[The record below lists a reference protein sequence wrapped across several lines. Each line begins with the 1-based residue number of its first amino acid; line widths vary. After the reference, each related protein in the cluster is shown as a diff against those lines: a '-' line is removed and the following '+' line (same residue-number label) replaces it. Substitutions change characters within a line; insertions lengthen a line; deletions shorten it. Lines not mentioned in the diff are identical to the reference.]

1 MRIEGMLIDLDG
13 VIYTGDVPVPGAA
26 PALAYLRD
34 QDIPFRFVSNT
45 TRRCRETIAARLR
58 SMGFIV
64 DVSEIFTPAVAAAA
78 WLSKKGYYSCN
89 VLFTGDMDRDL
100 LAAGLSLTSDD
111 PSAVVI
117 GDAGDAF
124 TYQAMTRAFRDLL
137 QGAALVALEV
147 DRYWMGTGGLMLS
160 AGPFVKAL
168 EYAAS
173 TEAVLIGKPSGAFF
187 AMALESIGIGVAEA
201 AMAGD
206 DVITDT
212 GGAMQ
217 AGMKGILVRTGK
229 YRDDALRTASVR
241 PDYIIGS
248 IAELPAL
255 LAREAD
261 A

>member
-1 MRIEGMLIDLDG
+1 MKIKGMLIDLDG

-26 PALAYLRD
+26 AALAYLRD
-34 QDIPFRFVSNT
+34 QDIPFRFISNT
-45 TRRCRETIAARLR
+45 TRKCRATIAKRLQA
-58 SMGFIV
+58 MGLSV
-64 DVSEIFTPAVAAAA
+64 DEADIFTPAVAASA
-78 WLSKKGYYSCN
+78 WLLKQGYSQCN

-100 LAAGLSLTSDD
+100 LAAGIAVSSDN
-111 PSAVVI
+111 PSAVVV
-117 GDAGDAF
+117 GDAGERF
-124 TYQAMTRAFRDLL
+124 TYQAMTRAFRDVL

-160 AGPFVKAL
+160 AGPYVKAL

-173 TEAVLIGKPSGAFF
+173 TEAILIGKPSRSFF
-187 AMALESIGIGVAEA
+187 SMALESIGIGAAEA

-229 YRDDALRTASVR
+229 FRYSTLHNAPVP
-241 PDYIIGS
+241 PDFIIGS
-248 IAELPAL
+248 IAELPEL
-255 LAREAD
+255 LARETGA
-261 A
+261 